1 VAIIP
6 VQNRLVQIVA
16 EVVVSNWLI
25 TKTSTGKLLAEKAL
39 IFSSYI
45 KR

>member
-1 VAIIP
+1 
-6 VQNRLVQIVA
+6 LH
-16 EVVVSNWLI
+16 I

-39 IFSSYI
+39 LFSSYI

>member
-1 VAIIP
+1 MLSQA
-6 VQNRLVQIVA
+6 VQIVA
-16 EVVVSNWLI
+16 VAEAAVSNWLI

-39 IFSSYI
+39 VFSSYI